1 MLSGSSTNAG
11 ERRQRARVLILVTA
25 LVLFGVA
32 ARLFLLQVVQDDQYR
47 KLAETNYLRPEVIPA
62 MRGVIRD
69 RHGVLL
75 ASSMPSFTASIDPWH
90 ESFRKG
96 PRGAPARARL
106 EDTARGLAAIL
117 DLDPAVVLAIV
128 EQQKRASYRPVRI
141 QRNLDIVAITRIAEH
156 RAELPGV
163 SVEMEPLRSYPYGEV
178 GAHLLGYTG
187 EVSDTELEKLRG
199 QGYLPG
205 ASIGRAGL
213 ERQYETMLK
222 GQDGFRFV
230 EVNALGRR
238 TNQFVSTPPILPRKG
253 RDLVLTIDWRL
264 QEIAEAAFDSAG
276 WSGAPPPPEA
286 RGAVVAVDPRNGEVL
301 ALVSRPAFNPNDFS
315 TGISHETWAAMNAPG
330 RFPMLNRAVQSRYP
344 PGSTFK
350 PVTLMAGLEAGKV
363 SPSTWLHGCIGGY
376 QFGNRFF
383 RCWNA
388 SGHGSTDGLR
398 SLEVSCD
405 VYYYQLGIMLGI
417 DGIAEMSH
425 RMMVADPTG
434 IDLPQERGGLVPDLA
449 WFEKRRGKNIGK
461 GPALNLSIGQGEIL
475 MTPVQLA
482 SLASSLATG
491 NVPRLHLVKSMS
503 DEPGFE
509 PYVADTTARGRLPV
523 APATLEYARRGM
535 WRVLYGAEGTGK
547 RAAVDSVVVA
557 GKTGSSQHA
566 GDPTHALFIAF
577 APYDDPEIAVA
588 VILEE
593 RGGGGAF
600 AAPVAQKVLD
610 RYFHPERYLPK
621 PDSLGVDSLGVSVDS
636 LVVAV
641 GTPPALADSLY
652 PEGD

>member
-1 MLSGSSTNAG
+1 MHSGSSTNAG
-11 ERRQRARVLILVTA
+11 ERRQRGRILMAATA

-32 ARLFLLQVVQDDQYR
+32 VRLFLLQVVQDDQYR
-47 KLAETNYLRPEVIPA
+47 RLAETNYLRPEVIPA

-69 RHGVLL
+69 RNGVLL

-96 PRGAPARARL
+96 PRGAPSRARL

-117 DLDPAVVLAIV
+117 DLDPAHVLSLV

-141 QRNLDIVAITRIAEH
+141 QRNLDVVAITRIAEH

-163 SVEMEPLRSYPYGEV
+163 SVEMEPLRSYPHGEI
-178 GAHLLGYTG
+178 GGHLLGYTG
-187 EVSDTELEKLRG
+187 EIGDEELVRLRG

-205 ASIGRAGL
+205 ASIGRSGL

-238 TNQFVSTPPILPRKG
+238 SNQFVSTPPILPRKG

-264 QEIAEAAFDSAG
+264 QEAAEAALDSAG
-276 WSGAPPPPEA
+276 WSGGLPIPEA

-301 ALVSRPAFNPNDFS
+301 ALVSRPGFDPNDFS
-315 TGISHETWAAMNAPG
+315 TGISHEKWAAMNEPG
-330 RFPMLNRAVQSRYP
+330 RFPMLNRAVQARYP

-350 PVTLMAGLEAGKV
+350 PVTLMAGLETGKV
-363 SPSTWLHGCIGGY
+363 SPSTWLHGCAGGY
-376 QFGNRFF
+376 QFGDRFF

-398 SLEVSCD
+398 ALEVSCD
-405 VYYYQLGIMLGI
+405 VYFYQLGIMLGI

-425 RMMVADPTG
+425 RMLVADPTG
-434 IDLPQERGGLVPDLA
+434 IDLPQERSGLVPDLA

-482 SLASSLATG
+482 SFAASMATG
-491 NVPRLHLVKSMS
+491 RVPRLHLVRTMS

-509 PYVADTTARGRLPV
+509 HYVADTTARARVPV
-523 APATLEYARRGM
+523 PPATLEYARRGM
-535 WRVLYGAEGTGK
+535 WRVVNGVEGTGK
-547 RAAVDSVVVA
+547 RSAVDSVVVA
-557 GKTGSSQHA
+557 GKTGSAQHS
-566 GDPTHALFIAF
+566 GDPTHALFISF

-588 VILEE
+588 VILEQ

-600 AAPVAQKVLD
+600 AAPVAQKIMD
-610 RYFHPERYLPK
+610 RYFHPERYVPK
-621 PDSLGVDSLGVSVDS
+621 PDSLAADSLAVAVDS
-636 LVVAV
+636 LVVTAAR
-641 GTPPALADSLY
+641 PDSLY

>member
-1 MLSGSSTNAG
+1 MLSGSSTNAV
-11 ERRQRARVLILVTA
+11 ERRHRGRLLILATI
-25 LVLFGVA
+25 LVLSGVA
-32 ARLFLLQVVQDDQYR
+32 VRLFLLQVVQDDQYR

-69 RHGVLL
+69 RNGVLL

-96 PRGAPARARL
+96 PRGAPPRARL

-117 DLDPAVVLAIV
+117 DLDPVVVLDIV
-128 EQQKRASYRPVRI
+128 DKQKRASYRPVRI

-156 RAELPGV
+156 RSELPGV
-163 SVEMEPLRSYPYGEV
+163 SVEMEPLRNYPYGQV

-187 EVSDTELEKLRG
+187 EIGDEELVRLRG

-238 TNQFVSTPPILPRKG
+238 TNQFISTPPILPRKG

-264 QEIAEAAFDSAG
+264 QETAEVALDSTGWAG
-276 WSGAPPPPEA
+276 IGPPPEV
-286 RGAVVAVDPRNGEVL
+286 RGSVVVVDPRNGEVL
-301 ALVSRPAFNPNDFS
+301 ALVSRPAFDPNDFS
-315 TGISHETWAAMNAPG
+315 IGISTAKWAEMNEPG
-330 RFPMLNRAVQSRYP
+330 RFPMLNRAVQARYP

-350 PVTLMAGLEAGKV
+350 PVTLMAAMEEGRV
-363 SPSTWLHGCIGGY
+363 NPSTWLHGCIGGY

-383 RCWNA
+383 RCWLP

-398 SLEVSCD
+398 ALEVSCD
-405 VYYYQLGIMLGI
+405 VYFYQVGIMIGI
-417 DGIAEMSH
+417 EGIAEMSR
-425 RMMVADPTG
+425 RMMVAEPTG
-434 IDLPQERGGLVPDLA
+434 IDLPQERAGLVPDLA
-449 WFEKRRGKNIGK
+449 WYEKRRGGNFGK

-475 MTPVQLA
+475 TTPVQLA
-482 SLASSLATG
+482 SLAASLANG
-491 NVPRLHLVKSMS
+491 KIPRLHLVRSMS

-509 PYVADTTARGRLPV
+509 PYVADTTARGTVPV
-523 APATLEYARRGM
+523 PAATLEYARRGM
-535 WRVLYGAEGTGK
+535 WRVVNGVEGTGK
-547 RAAVDSVVVA
+547 RSAVDSVVVG
-557 GKTGSSQHA
+557 GKTGSAQHA

-577 APYDDPEIAVA
+577 APYDNPEIAVA

-593 RGGGGAF
+593 RGGGGSL

-610 RYFHPERYLPK
+610 RYFHPERYLAK
-621 PDSLGVDSLGVSVDS
+621 PDSLAADSLGAVADS
-636 LVVAV
+636 IVVAEASR
-641 GTPPALADSLY
+641 PAPADSLY
-652 PEGD
+652 PAGD